1 MTDSKSDSETD
12 SIIRIAA
19 RGDGVT
25 ADGRHFPLTAPGDW
39 TRPDGSVAFGVHH
52 AQPPCIHFPACGG
65 CQLQHLDEESYAD
78 FVTARVTGALAG
90 QGVTPGAVLP
100 PHISPP
106 MTRRRASLRAARAG
120 KRVTIGFAEEG
131 SHRLIDLQMCA
142 VLDPRLFALVAPLRA
157 LLAAILPDKRA
168 AHVKMS
174 LVDQGVDLLL
184 EGVRVEGLAA
194 DEALGD
200 FARAQALARLTIDE
214 GDGPQTRWEPEAAT
228 VSFGGAAVGFPPF
241 AFLQATPDGE
251 AALVAAVRAAMPE
264 TGPVADLFCGLGTF
278 ALALGD
284 ARPVYAAEAARDV
297 ILRLKVAAGRAQRR
311 LAADHRDLF
320 RRPLTPAELDRFAAV
335 ILDPPRAGAREQ
347 VLQLAAS
354 NVPLIAYVSCN
365 PASFARDA
373 AHLTAAGYRLAAGHS
388 SRHSSRPARDG
399 AWRQGARGAAR
410 ATRRRWRSPEH
421 RVRLGRPCTL

>member
-1 MTDSKSDSETD
+1 VTDSKSDSETD

-39 TRPDGSVAFGVHH
+39 IRPDGSVAFGVHH
-52 AQPPCIHFPACGG
+52 AQPPCIHFPECGG

-142 VLDPRLFALVAPLRA
+142 VLDPRLLALVAPLRA

-297 ILRLKVAAGRAQRR
+297 ILRLKMAAGRAQRR

-354 NVPLIAYVSCN
+354 NVPLIGYVSCN

-373 AHLTAAGYRLAAGHS
+373 AHLTAAGYRLESVKPVG
-388 SRHSSRPARDG
+388 
-399 AWRQGARGAAR
+399 QF
-410 ATRRRWRSPEH
+410 RWSTHVELVGIFRK
-421 RVRLGRPCTL
+421 